1 MRTITKLQTLLVL
14 FLTTAMVCF
23 MGCKDDDKDVPNP
36 GDGDKTAAS
45 YAISGTVLDTD
56 NAPISGVSVS
66 LSGAQSL
73 SATTA
78 SDGTYS
84 FDLKTTPGAYKV
96 AFKAEGYSDR
106 SYDVNVKSIE
116 TGVGQYIVNAVMVK
130 GSTPKPEPEKEY
142 KKAKYHLAVSVVDES
157 GKAITASN
165 LSVVVKLG
173 DKVVAKSKEAS
184 FEVADVTPGIYDIG
198 AVAYGYDKAIAK
210 ALVSAVPDQ
219 EKEAGEAETFDV
231 KYPAVLL
238 MKVTTNPNPDP
249 TPDPDPTPNPD
260 PTPDPD
266 PVDPTQTTYIV
277 EGIAKAIKPGA
288 LELSEVT
295 NAT

>member
-14 FLTTAMVCF
+14 FLTTAMIGFV
-23 MGCKDDDKDVPNP
+23 GCKDDDKDVPEPTPTP
-36 GDGDKTAAS
+36 GGAAT

-56 NAPISGVSVS
+56 NTPISGVSVS
-66 LSGAQSL
+66 LSGAQPL

-84 FDLKTTPGAYKV
+84 FDLKTTPGTYKV

-116 TGVGQYIVNAVMVK
+116 TGIGQYIVNAVMVK

-142 KKAKYHLAVSVVDES
+142 KKAKYHLAVSVVDEA
-157 GKAITASN
+157 GKEITAPG

-173 DKVVAKSKEAS
+173 DKVVAKSDKAS
-184 FEVADVTPGIYDIG
+184 FEVADVTPGIYDLG
-198 AVAYGYDKAIAK
+198 AVASGYDKAIAK
-210 ALVSAVPDQ
+210 AIVSAVPDQ

-231 KYPAVLL
+231 KYPVVLL
-238 MKVTTNPNPDP
+238 MKVSTNPNPDP
-249 TPDPDPTPNPD
+249 TPDPPGSLTH
-260 PTPDPD
+260 
-266 PVDPTQTTYIV
+266 PVHCPKYQYVIYHHPL
-277 EGIAKAIKPGA
+277 EGVRFGY
-288 LELSEVT
+288 
-295 NAT
+295 